1 MVNSSPHNPTP
12 FTYKESAVSAIYL
25 NTTEPKMSRFFTAGD
40 SSSESGSDEDDVY
53 SEGEADGKSEEES
66 SSEEE
71 EGSDDDSDSSSD
83 SEGGGKTG
91 VSQFLKDHD
100 SSDESEDEEKVTIV
114 KSAKDKRFEELEAV
128 LKLIENAVKIND
140 WSSIST
146 GQSVLEYIISRGT
159 NAQRYGQTSI
169 SSIDKL

>member
-1 MVNSSPHNPTP
+1 
-12 FTYKESAVSAIYL
+12 
-25 NTTEPKMSRFFTAGD
+25 MSRFFTAGD

-53 SEGEADGKSEEES
+53 SEGEADEKSEEES

-100 SSDESEDEEKVTIV
+100 SSDESEDDEKVTIV

-128 LKLIENAVKIND
+128 MKLIENAVKIND

-146 GQSVLEYIISRGT
+146 GQSMLEYSILGRT
-159 NAQRYGQTSI
+159 NAQRYGQTLI